1 MIYHKEYNDDT
12 VVMIMIANVVVVVV
26 VVVLDVVLFNAVQ
39 TSAYFSSHVVPVSSF
54 PKFSAISI
62 NRGSDVAL
70 KDHSNTVEAVKP
82 WVSVGV
88 ENSRCT

>member
-1 MIYHKEYNDDT
+1 
-12 VVMIMIANVVVVVV
+12 MIAS
-26 VVVLDVVLFNAVQ
+26 VVLIMPRSLVDTGLLLLLLLEIIFFNAYQ

-54 PKFSAISI
+54 PKFSAISS